1 MAFGQYSTSKQII
14 QEEDN
19 NTQGSSSFSSW
30 NQQIQV
36 MKSQPRKR
44 ALGRVTKTLAVSF
57 LFCVIFI
64 LIYSYKIIVTIYYM
78 IFIFIITQI

>member
-30 NQQIQV
+30 NHQIQI

-44 ALGRVTKTLAVSF
+44 ALGRVKKTLAVSF
-57 LFCVIFI
+57 FYVSYYI
-64 LIYSYKIIVTIYYM
+64 LKDISYLSN
-78 IFIFIITQI
+78 IFIFYRLHKE